1 MSWLV
6 SQTLKTR
13 LLVIAAAVLLAGV
26 VIAGAFPASRSSL
39 LGIFFGLVA
48 GSAAVAAAYGL
59 VRRRVRHRAGG
70 APVSMES
77 PAMVGL
83 WTSLLPIG
91 MGLSVVAQRIES
103 DAGGLVLGAAAI
115 VVLLVS
121 VAGNATIMS
130 TRGEATGEG
139 EA

>member
-1 MSWLV
+1 MNWLASLQV
-6 SQTLKTR
+6 KSRLTL
-13 LLVIAAAVLLAGV
+13 IAAAVFLAGV
-26 VIAGAFPASRSSL
+26 VIVGAFPASRSSL
-39 LGIFFGLVA
+39 LGICFGLVA
-48 GSAAVAAAYGL
+48 GGAAVAAAYGL

-77 PAMVGL
+77 PEMAGL

-91 MGLSVVAQRIES
+91 MGLSVVAQRIDS

-130 TRGEATGEG
+130 TRGGA
-139 EA
+139 

>member
-1 MSWLV
+1 MNWLASLQV
-6 SQTLKTR
+6 KSR
-13 LLVIAAAVLLAGV
+13 LILIAAAVFLAGV

-39 LGIFFGLVA
+39 LGICFGLVA
-48 GSAAVAAAYGL
+48 GGAAVAAAYGL

-77 PAMVGL
+77 PEMAGL

-91 MGLSVVAQRIES
+91 MGLSVVAQRIDS

-130 TRGEATGEG
+130 TRGGA
-139 EA
+139 

>member
-1 MSWLV
+1 MNRLT
-6 SQTLKTR
+6 SQTMRTR
-13 LLVIAAAVLLAGV
+13 MAVIFAAVFLVGV

-59 VRRRVRHRAGG
+59 VRRRVRHGAGG
-70 APVSMES
+70 APLSMES

-91 MGLSVVAQRIES
+91 MGLSVVAQRIDS

-115 VVLLVS
+115 VVLLAS
-121 VAGNATIMS
+121 VAGNATVIAA
-130 TRGEATGEG
+130 RGRAAGKGEA
-139 EA
+139 